1 MTSEQ
6 IKKNPER
13 YYYPVL
19 LIYYK
24 EIIYNDKKT
33 VILNNYTS
41 YHSNQLEEECLKA
54 KNSHI
59 PLTDEQKKQNLIELE
74 MAQRRIERNRRYS
87 MNEKYNSFGMNIEE
101 EDDIKENNIIFP
113 EFNSNKNKLLKSEE
127 KNKENN
133 NMILEEKTQKENTEK
148 KRTNKRY
155 GTLNTNHKNYHF
167 QKFANFD
174 FFQDIL

>member
-24 EIIYNDKKT
+24 EIIYNDKET
-33 VILNNYTS
+33 IILNNYTS

-59 PLTDEQKKQNLIELE
+59 PLTDEQKKQNLIEFE
-74 MAQRRIERNRRYS
+74 IAQRRFERNRRYS
-87 MNEKYNSFGMNIEE
+87 MNQTNNSFSMHIEE
-101 EDDIKENNIIFP
+101 EDDHIKEQNKIFS
-113 EFNSNKNKLLKSEE
+113 EINDNKNKLLKSEE

-133 NMILEEKTQKENTEK
+133 KMILEEKTQKDNTEK
-148 KRTNKRY
+148 KRTNKR
-155 GTLNTNHKNYHF
+155 F
-167 QKFANFD
+167 
-174 FFQDIL
+174 